1 MFELKGHYDMKRNF
15 VIIFFISALLI
26 ICLPYAALSFTCV
39 NTKFLFD
46 IKGDMDQPSD
56 ISVGP
61 NGNIYFVDGVN
72 SRIVVVNSNG
82 SFKFTFGKEGSG
94 EREFDMP
101 LGIDVYTDGRVFV
114 ADTENQRVQV
124 FDAEGNFLFMFSTKL
139 DSDRNPSEPVD
150 VLVSKFNN
158 GYIYVSDNNNHE
170 IKVYDLKG
178 KFKFKWGKFGE
189 AFGEFRYPATMA
201 NNALY
206 EVFVVDVLN
215 TRAQKFSPTGDHIND
230 IGSWGVH
237 AGDFFRPKGIAVSK
251 QGWVFVSD
259 SYMGVIQ
266 VFNGQGQFDGV
277 ICENNKKR
285 SFKTPVGIFV
295 DKDNRLM
302 VVEMRANKIT
312 VLKIVD

>member
-1 MFELKGHYDMKRNF
+1 MKRNS
-15 VIIFFISALLI
+15 IIILFIFTLLI
-26 ICLPYAALSFTCV
+26 IGIPAASFSFNCV
-39 NTKFLFD
+39 NTRFLFH
-46 IKGDMDQPSD
+46 ITGDMDQPSD
-56 ISVGP
+56 LSDGP
-61 NGNIYFVDGVN
+61 NGNIYIVDGVN
-72 SRIVVVNSNG
+72 NRIVAVDSNG

-94 EREFDMP
+94 EKEFNMP
-101 LGIDVYTDGRVFV
+101 LGIDVYVDGRVFV
-114 ADTENQRVQV
+114 ADTRNQRIQV

-139 DSDRNPSEPVD
+139 DSDRNPSDPVD
-150 VLVSKFNN
+150 VLVTKFNN

-189 AFGEFRYPATMA
+189 ASGDFRYPATMSSNA
-201 NNALY
+201 NN

-215 TRAQKFSPTGDHIND
+215 TRAQKFSPTGNYIND

-237 AGDFFRPKGIAVSK
+237 PGDFFRPKGIALSH

-259 SYMGVIQ
+259 SYMGVVQ
-266 VFNGQGQFDGV
+266 VFNDQGQFDGV

-285 SFKTPVGIFV
+285 VFKTPVGIFV

-302 VVEMRANKIT
+302 VVEMIANKIT
-312 VLKIVD
+312 VLKIVE